1 MQRSSFHLSYDS
13 IHDIL
18 RRIGLVLCAA
28 SAAAYL
34 TNCGGGCATTQ
45 RKVDVSIAPSNATI
59 PIDSSFVFQALGS
72 SVDKYTYISWYVQE
86 GGLSCTTESD
96 PPQAPAVPCP
106 AGWMWEETYAGFVPQ
121 MDGTYYSPSTPGTYH
136 VVARA
141 QLGMGETGQSVA
153 TITVTP

>member
-1 MQRSSFHLSYDS
+1 MRRSSFQLSYYS
-13 IHDIL
+13 IDDVF
-18 RRIGLVLCAA
+18 RRVVLLLCTALA
-28 SAAAYL
+28 TACLS
-34 TNCGGGCATTQ
+34 TCGGGGGIAP
-45 RKVDVSIAPSNATI
+45 RKVDVSIAPSNVTI

-86 GGLSCTTESD
+86 GGLSCTTDSV
-96 PPQAPAVPCP
+96 PPQAPSVPCP

-121 MDGTYYSPSTPGTYH
+121 IDGTYYSPSTPGTYH
-136 VVARA
+136 IVARA